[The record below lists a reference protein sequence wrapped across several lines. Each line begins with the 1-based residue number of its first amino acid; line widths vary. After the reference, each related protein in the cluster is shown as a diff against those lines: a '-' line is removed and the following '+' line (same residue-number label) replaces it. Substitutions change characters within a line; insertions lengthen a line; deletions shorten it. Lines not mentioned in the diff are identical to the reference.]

1 MSLAERLVVALLAL
15 ALVGCGGR
23 LAAQPSAAAVASALD
38 AGDGRPVA
46 VCGPKPDAVED

>member
-23 LAAQPSAAAVASALD
+23 LAPEPSGDLPTVVAARRE
-38 AGDGRPVA
+38 GRL
-46 VCGPKPDAVED
+46 